1 MADRLPPGQ
10 GALQNWNNI
19 DSNKP
24 EEYSSEFV
32 IDGNRY
38 ANVTNVATGQRQLY
52 FVQPISNARGLLTT
66 TNADGTITKG
76 GNYDNFNQFN
86 PGKLAAAEEASKQ
99 ASIKLLSIP
108 GISTPTEAAAIKN
121 SKEFKST
128 SVGQNSASDPGTGD
142 DLSSATTQIESLNKL
157 NEKGGAI
164 SSDSKRNRD
173 IKNYPE
179 NNLLKYPIDLNPQEQ
194 DFISFTMLKYS
205 PKKYA
210 DLSTLGDTGTIGGR
224 GDRTSGS
231 TVVLPIQPAITDL
244 NTIEWASDS
253 MNAPELIAA
262 SLALNTILGGSEA
275 ATKSVTDIINLIG
288 KGNEDIKSLVAT
300 SLAGAAAG
308 TKGLLTRITG
318 GIVNP
323 NMELLFNGPQ
333 LRNFQFN
340 IVLSSR
346 EPDESKNIRNIIRFF
361 KQGMS
366 VKRSNTDLFLQSPH
380 TFQIKYNYKGSEHPW
395 INRIKECALTG
406 CTVNYTPA
414 GTYATFGDGAM
425 TSYEIGLQFSE
436 LEAIYDDDYLL
447 LDQNTNDPNNT
458 VIGY

>member
-1 MADRLPPGQ
+1 MAAPPGWSEPNTNGYYSAEFRKPIKPTAGKGGNPDQ
-10 GALQNWNNI
+10 DFAI
-19 DSNKP
+19 DSNPTTGDRITYAIAPKLLGVGGSRTP
-24 EEYSSEFV
+24 VFSVDSTGKLTELSGYNTIKDQFGVEGISKLKDVSKDATAKLMVATNNTTSAAANSSE
-32 IDGNRY
+32 Y
-38 ANVTNVATGQRQLY
+38 
-52 FVQPISNARGLLTT
+52 
-66 TNADGTITKG
+66 
-76 GNYDNFNQFN
+76 
-86 PGKLAAAEEASKQ
+86 
-99 ASIKLLSIP
+99 
-108 GISTPTEAAAIKN
+108 
-121 SKEFKST
+121 KS
-128 SVGQNSASDPGTGD
+128 SVGNLTKNQSTGD
-142 DLSSATTQIESLNKL
+142 DLSGAGTKIERLSSLA
-157 NEKGGAI
+157 AI
-164 SSDSKRNRD
+164 SSSSKNRD

-244 NTIEWASDS
+244 NTVEWASDS